1 MRILVSAKS
10 HPGKIRTKN
19 EDNLYVFGEIMEEER
34 QGFFSSDMESNTEE
48 GILFGVFDGMGGL
61 HCGEY
66 ASYLTAKAAKKEA
79 KTAAE
84 SQETAGA
91 FLMRICEKS
100 NALLCREMQMNVKKR
115 MGSTLSILYMLQNQ
129 VFLCDVG
136 DSPIFRLRN
145 GQLLKIS
152 KEHTERELY
161 EKLNAE
167 KPKRKYH
174 LTQNIGI
181 FPEEMELEP
190 YIAKGEMHAEDQ
202 YLLCT
207 DGLTDMVSEEEISE
221 ILCMPERADSKAKQ
235 LMRRALENGGSDNIT
250 IVLIQLY

>member
-1 MRILVSAKS
+1 MKILVSAKS
-10 HPGKIRTKN
+10 HPGIKQQKN
-19 EDNLYVFGEIMEEER
+19 EDNLYVFGEIMEEEKH
-34 QGFFSSDMESNTEE
+34 GFFSSDMENNTEK

-66 ASYLTAKAAKKEA
+66 ASYLTAKTIQEEA
-79 KTAAE
+79 KATVE
-84 SQETAGA
+84 SPETVGT
-91 FLMRICEKS
+91 FLTKICEKS
-100 NALLCREMQMNVKKR
+100 NTLLCREMQTNLKKR
-115 MGSTLSILYMLQNQ
+115 MGSTLSILYMLQQ
-129 VFLCDVG
+129 KVFLCDVG
-136 DSPIFRLRN
+136 DSPIFRFRN

-190 YIAKGEMHAEDQ
+190 YIAKGEMQAGDQ

-207 DGLTDMVSEEEISE
+207 DGLTDMASEEEICE
-221 ILCMPERADSKAKQ
+221 ILCMTDSADSKAKL

-250 IVLIQLY
+250 IILIQLY